1 MFGTCIRDLP
11 RAEPQDVSLGSPSEV
26 NRRLEVSPGI
36 SNVDNLYMHGISSSE
51 TVVTDL
57 LSPTWPQRWT
67 W

>member
-36 SNVDNLYMHGISSSE
+36 SNVDNLHMHGISSSE

-57 LSPTWPQRWT
+57 LSPTRPQRWT